1 MTYRKIERERWF
13 GLRWLKLYGK
23 KQQPTENRHSR
34 WGVLIEE
41 AQVGWSTGGNVI
53 LLFGA
58 TIGTT
63 KKIEGKWGLGL
74 R

>member
-1 MTYRKIERERWF
+1 MTTHQKIEREWWF

-23 KQQPTENRHSR
+23 KQQPAKNWRSQ

-41 AQVGWSTGGNVI
+41 ARVGWSTGWDAI
-53 LLFGA
+53 PLFGV

-63 KKIEGKWGLGL
+63 KNRGEIGP
-74 R
+74 